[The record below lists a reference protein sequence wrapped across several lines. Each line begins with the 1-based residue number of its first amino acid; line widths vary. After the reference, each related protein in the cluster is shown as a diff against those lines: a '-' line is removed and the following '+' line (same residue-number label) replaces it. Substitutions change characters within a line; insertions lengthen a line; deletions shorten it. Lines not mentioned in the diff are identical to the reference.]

1 MYRMTMKRDIRRAL
15 RRLDAMEDAAKD
27 FRVVFQ
33 WARTELAKANAAN
46 FSSSGLPVGGWSPL
60 KPKYAAWKS
69 RNFPGAPIM
78 VQGGSLRRDLSTL
91 RGPANDIRKTKA
103 KFGTSIEYAKFHQY
117 GTTKMAKRQIIF
129 EPPLFAKQLALQ
141 SKQHIV
147 NAANNAARRRR
158 P

>member
-1 MYRMTMKRDIRRAL
+1 MYRITMKCDNKRAL
-15 RRLDAMEDAAKD
+15 RRLEAMDNAAKD

-78 VQGGSLRRDLSTL
+78 VQGGSLRRDLTTL
-91 RGPANDIRKTKA
+91 RGPANDIRKKRAT
-103 KFGTSIEYAKFHQY
+103 FGTSIEYAKFHQY
-117 GTTKMAKRQIIF
+117 GTTRMAKRQIVF

-141 SKQHIV
+141 SKQHII
-147 NAANNAARRRR
+147 NAANGARVRRR

>member
-1 MYRMTMKRDIRRAL
+1 MYRITMKCDNRRAL
-15 RRLDAMEDAAKD
+15 RRLEAMDNAAKD

-33 WARTELAKANAAN
+33 WARAELAKANAAN
-46 FSSSGLPVGGWSPL
+46 FSASGLPVGGWSPL

-78 VQGGSLRRDLSTL
+78 VQGGALRRDLSTL
-91 RGPANDIRKTKA
+91 RGPANDIRRTSA

-117 GTTKMAKRQIIF
+117 GTTRMAKRQIVF
-129 EPPLFAKQLALQ
+129 EPPLFAKQLAQ
-141 SKQHIV
+141 KAKQHIV
-147 NAANNAARRRR
+147 DAANGARRRR